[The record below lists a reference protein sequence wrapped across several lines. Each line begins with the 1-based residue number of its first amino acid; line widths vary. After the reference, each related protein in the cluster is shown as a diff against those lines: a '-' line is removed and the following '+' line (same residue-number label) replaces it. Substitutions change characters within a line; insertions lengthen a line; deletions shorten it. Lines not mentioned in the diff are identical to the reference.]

1 MNGRKDW
8 QIVHNKERGYPNQDG
23 NKLDGLPRA
32 QAKYAS
38 KRADGTI
45 QTRPAERMLKS
56 NKRDDLEEYHRLVTP
71 KKKIQQATVCWIFL
85 SMLPLNK

>member
-1 MNGRKDW
+1 MVR
-8 QIVHNKERGYPNQDG
+8 NKERGYPNQDG

-56 NKRDDLEEYHRLVTP
+56 NKRDDLEVLC
-71 KKKIQQATVCWIFL
+71 QMLGLMATAL
-85 SMLPLNK
+85 ALGGH

>member
-1 MNGRKDW
+1 MVR
-8 QIVHNKERGYPNQDG
+8 NKERDFPNQNG
-23 NKLDGLPRA
+23 NKFEGLPRE

-56 NKRDDLEEYHRLVTP
+56 NERDDLEE
-71 KKKIQQATVCWIFL
+71 
-85 SMLPLNK
+85 

>member
-1 MNGRKDW
+1 MVR
-8 QIVHNKERGYPNQDG
+8 NKERGYPNQDG

-56 NKRDDLEEYHRLVTP
+56 NKRDDLEE
-71 KKKIQQATVCWIFL
+71 
-85 SMLPLNK
+85 

>member
-1 MNGRKDW
+1 MVR
-8 QIVHNKERGYPNQDG
+8 NKERGYPNQDG

-45 QTRPAERMLKS
+45 QTRPAERMLNS
-56 NKRDDLEEYHRLVTP
+56 NKRDDLEE
-71 KKKIQQATVCWIFL
+71 
-85 SMLPLNK
+85 